1 MLIAGSV
8 IDGEN
13 FASAAATCQATTL
26 FEIIGIPN
34 NSIWTAFV
42 LGSKTLIYWIL
53 GTYT

>member
-13 FASAAATCQATTL
+13 LKFASAAATTLL

-42 LGSKTLIYWIL
+42 LGSKTLYWIL